1 MSKEDLHA
9 QECFLFVCLK
19 NINSAC
25 IWPTLSKFSQADSH
39 VTFAVIHSQGTK
51 KKLLLY
57 FYMSLFY
64 ILFIVVVLCV
74 KFVWRQDYLS
84 INYLCLPFGRVSL
97 CLSANSGVL
106 ISMTTGS
113 SKPCNATFGPV
124 KDVWRFSD
132 TLKEILQ
139 FFLIFRN

>member
-51 KKLLLY
+51 KKA
-57 FYMSLFY
+57 
-64 ILFIVVVLCV
+64 IVVILYVIVL
-74 KFVWRQDYLS
+74 YL
-84 INYLCLPFGRVSL
+84 IYRCCSL
-97 CLSANSGVL
+97 CQVCLKTGLFVNKLSLSALWTCVFMFIGQLRGTHLHDNR
-106 ISMTTGS
+106 
-113 SKPCNATFGPV
+113 K
-124 KDVWRFSD
+124 
-132 TLKEILQ
+132 
-139 FFLIFRN
+139 